1 MAYHLSHVHQLR
13 PNSGNVSAIG
23 TGILIV
29 SRNRHKA
36 AELDGFIPYG
46 GPSNAKSA
54 PIADDEEDWLRQLAS
69 TDETEQQEAR
79 QALTESYEMTDSF
92 TVRMPEDETS
102 M

>member
-1 MAYHLSHVHQLR
+1 MEALQMLKFNYKK
-13 PNSGNVSAIG
+13 
-23 TGILIV
+23 
-29 SRNRHKA
+29 SRLNFVA
-36 AELDGFIPYG
+36 DWQ
-46 GPSNAKSA
+46 SA

-79 QALTESYEMTDSF
+79 QALTESFEMTDSF